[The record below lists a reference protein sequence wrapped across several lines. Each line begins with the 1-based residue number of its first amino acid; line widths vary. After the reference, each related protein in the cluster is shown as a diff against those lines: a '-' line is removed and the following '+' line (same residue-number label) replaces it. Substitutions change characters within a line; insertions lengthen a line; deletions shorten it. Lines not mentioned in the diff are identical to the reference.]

1 MACNYY
7 VYALINP
14 INNTAFYIG
23 KGKGKRMY
31 QHLLDGETTND
42 IKLAKI
48 KEIREQG
55 YEPFA
60 VKILDKLPEVL
71 AFKNEAYLINT
82 MNNLTNLIIP
92 KNDGKISIEYK
103 LEEPI
108 RLENI
113 LEHES

>member
-31 QHLLDGETTND
+31 QHLLDSEITND
-42 IKLAKI
+42 KKLAKI

-55 YEPFA
+55 HEPFA
-60 VKILDKLPEVL
+60 IKILDNLPEIL
-71 AFKNEAYLINT
+71 ALKNEAYLINT
-82 MNNLTNLIIP
+82 MNNLTNMQIP
-92 KNDGKISIEYK
+92 KNYGKLHIDYK

-108 RLENI
+108 RLENV

>member
-14 INNTAFYIG
+14 IDNTAFYIG

-31 QHLLDGETTND
+31 QHLLDGETSND

-55 YEPFA
+55 HEPFA
-60 VKILDKLPEVL
+60 IKILDNLPEIL

-82 MNNLTNLIIP
+82 MNNLTNMQIP
-92 KNDGKISIEYK
+92 KNYGKLLVDYK
-103 LEEPI
+103 LEEAI
-108 RLENI
+108 RLENV
-113 LEHES
+113 LQYES